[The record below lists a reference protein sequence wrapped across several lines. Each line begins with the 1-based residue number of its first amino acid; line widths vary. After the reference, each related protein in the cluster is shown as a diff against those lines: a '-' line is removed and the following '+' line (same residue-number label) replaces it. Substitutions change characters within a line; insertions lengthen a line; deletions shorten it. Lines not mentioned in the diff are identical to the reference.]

1 MPAEFISGRE
11 LAKRLGIT
19 EGAVRKAA
27 KSKRIKRGPGGKYN
41 AELAAKQWEAN
52 TTPSISRP
60 APSVDLDEVTSSLYH
75 RERALRE
82 RAARRLLEQE
92 LSEQSGE
99 LVKASEVQERWEAI
113 LMLVKDALAS
123 FPDKLTPEL
132 AGLQEEHQVRDVLK
146 REVEA
151 ILYNLHAVVKNAN

>member
-1 MPAEFISGRE
+1 M
-11 LAKRLGIT
+11 
-19 EGAVRKAA
+19 
-27 KSKRIKRGPGGKYN
+27 
-41 AELAAKQWEAN
+41 
-52 TTPSISRP
+52 
-60 APSVDLDEVTSSLYH
+60 
-75 RERALRE
+75 
-82 RAARRLLEQE
+82 
-92 LSEQSGE
+92 
-99 LVKASEVQERWEAI
+99 KASEVQERWEAI